1 MPTTA
6 TGTPYTVYSATL
18 PTHGLVYWAV
28 ADAHA
33 ADADIPAILYAH
45 GSGGAANQFAT
56 LSAWTGL
63 RDWLIDNGWAF
74 IEGAGG
80 GTTSWGNAA
89 ARDAYPAYLAHVEGI
104 LDIGVCVLLGR
115 SMGGL
120 VTAWLYA
127 QYSGK
132 ARFSGWINN
141 SGVST
146 IFEGTL
152 GSGTVS
158 LRPSGEYFGA
168 SMFPAWGVTDYAGLV
183 TAAAAY
189 APESWAASVWAGKRI
204 LACYGDADTTVPFTP
219 RGAGPL
225 RAIWNGQPTEDLVS
239 IRAGGD
245 HSGTNGS
252 YLDVATMT
260 AFLYSIG
267 GGGAPPVDGPG
278 DIFRVHYAWLVGTA
292 GARHYIEPVP
302 QVVIV

>member
-18 PTHGLVYWAV
+18 PTHGAAYWGV
-28 ADAHA
+28 ADAHTGSA
-33 ADADIPAILYAH
+33 NIPAILYAH

-56 LSAWTGL
+56 LSAWDGL

-80 GTTSWGNAA
+80 GLTSWGNAA
-89 ARDAYPAYLAHVEGI
+89 ARAAYPAYLAHVEGI
-104 LDIGVCVLLGR
+104 LDIDKVVLLGR

-158 LRPSGEYFGA
+158 LRPTGEYFGA
-168 SMFPAWGVTDYAGLV
+168 SMFPAWGVSDYAGLT

-189 APESWAASVWAGKRI
+189 APESWAASVWAGKHI

-245 HSGTNGS
+245 HTGTNGS
-252 YLDVATMT
+252 YLDVATMS

-267 GGGAPPVDGPG
+267 GGGTPPEPPVPTYYRILNGWMVGPG
-278 DIFRVHYAWLVGTA
+278 GVRYGVM
-292 GARHYIEPVP
+292 PKP
-302 QVVIV
+302 QTIYV